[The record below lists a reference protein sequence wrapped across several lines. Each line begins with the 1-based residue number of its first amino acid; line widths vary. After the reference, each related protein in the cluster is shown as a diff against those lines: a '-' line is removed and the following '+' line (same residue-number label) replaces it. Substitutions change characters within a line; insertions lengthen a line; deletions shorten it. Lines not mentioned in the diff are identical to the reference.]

1 MFATPMASRPPP
13 VDVSD
18 SMELILSPIPKSQH
32 GIRKEKY
39 ARIIQSAWQ
48 SCRDRKR
55 GKCML
60 NLWPSLSELRKLY
73 LDEGAINAGAKG
85 SVLYTDEMIIQREML
100 RKDPLVRRALEYFW
114 SCIPK
119 AESDRLSKEECMCI
133 ARKLYLIICLEQGE
147 TPNPAS
153 WRPSAESD
161 FESDSSVRGFLSQ
174 DDALRSWFQLADLH
188 TDDVSGVAYAGWL
201 RRKAQ
206 QMTCAYSGE
215 GAQVLAAAGVRVR
228 EWRDDSE
235 IMALA
240 SISESDRVFLE
251 KEAGRGGSPSG
262 RHLLRRGS
270 LPPVEAKEAK
280 AKEAPAAVSKQGA
293 AGSQPVRTRRGSL
306 PPVTEAPAA
315 GTKARKQAKLKPVKS
330 AKQPAKPV
338 EVFARLR
345 WFGAYADLRARESE
359 WCKEHA
365 RRLLGEMVAEEEK
378 RKKRASKERMR
389 RASKELAKEN
399 VAKENVGGLLG
410 RAITAVG
417 ALSPRRILARDPD
430 GIAAIRNRNRPL
442 APIPTSSGAL
452 LQHLGG
458 LMGGLPLSPLR
469 RGLSDTAR

>member
-1 MFATPMASRPPP
+1 MAHE
-13 VDVSD
+13 D
-18 SMELILSPIPKSQH
+18 
-32 GIRKEKY
+32 GIRKEKH

-48 SCRDRKR
+48 SGQDRKR

-85 SVLYTDEMIIQREML
+85 SLLYTDEMIIQREML

-147 TPNPAS
+147 TPNTAS

-174 DDALRSWFQLADLH
+174 DDALRSWFQLTDLH

-215 GAQVLAAAGVRVR
+215 GAQILAAAGVRVR

-280 AKEAPAAVSKQGA
+280 AKEAPADVSKQGA
-293 AGSQPVRTRRGSL
+293 AGNHPVRTRRGSL

-345 WFGAYADLRARESE
+345 WFGAYADLRVRESE

-365 RRLLGEMVAEEEK
+365 RRLLGEIVAEEEK

-399 VAKENVGGLLG
+399 VAKENVAKENVGGLG

-417 ALSPRRILARDPD
+417 ALSPRLLGDYLAEQD

-452 LQHLGG
+452 LQHLSG
-458 LMGGLPLSPLR
+458 LMGDPVTPR
-469 RGLSDTAR
+469 PEPCKTNVK